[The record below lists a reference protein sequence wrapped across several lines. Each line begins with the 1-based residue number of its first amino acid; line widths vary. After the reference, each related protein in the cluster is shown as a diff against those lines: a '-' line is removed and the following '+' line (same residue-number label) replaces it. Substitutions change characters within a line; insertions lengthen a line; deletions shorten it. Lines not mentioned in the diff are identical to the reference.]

1 MGPCR
6 NSLWRQTNAAGYPIN
21 TFQGRVVVHQLWIL
35 TIDRYNQMPGDR
47 VMELDYLGLEQRGFV
62 QLCGNRRCIEPMHI
76 RLNDERKEPPMF
88 EALIKLYTAA
98 MMFDVRSP
106 MPHLVGPAGCGKST
120 SVEQLADVLGVDLHI
135 INVSRLSPLE
145 LEGVQMPHGHG
156 DEMIL
161 KMLTATFWT
170 QLKEGD
176 ILLLDEFLRGFPEVY
191 NGLLDI
197 FTSRRVGSYRLPKV
211 FIIGASNSVVAY
223 DQALEDRLLHLAV
236 PDPRKKPSER
246 TRLQQIFVEAVGLHP
261 DMVGSVEMGE
271 MMDEDVLPMYSILDS
286 FKKSGS
292 KVGATSNG
300 VSLRNLI
307 GQAQLRLIQ
316 SNYLANVLS
325 MNNRL
330 AMNRG
335 TAQYVVLPD
344 GKSTSVPSRY
354 LEEAGKLKGNPKL
367 TEIQAL
373 NLEMN
378 LQLIEMQAAID
389 NTEVP

>member
-1 MGPCR
+1 
-6 NSLWRQTNAAGYPIN
+6 
-21 TFQGRVVVHQLWIL
+21 
-35 TIDRYNQMPGDR
+35 
-47 VMELDYLGLEQRGFV
+47 
-62 QLCGNRRCIEPMHI
+62 
-76 RLNDERKEPPMF
+76 MF

-156 DEMIL
+156 EDMAL
-161 KMLTATFWT
+161 RMLTATFWT

-197 FTSRRVGSYRLPKV
+197 FTSRRVGAYRLPKV

-223 DQALEDRLLHLAV
+223 DQALEDRLLHLPV
-236 PDPRKKPSER
+236 PDPRKKPTEKR
-246 TRLQQIFVEAVGLHP
+246 RLQQILVEAVGLHP
-261 DMVGSVEMGE
+261 DMVGTTEMNE
-271 MMDEDVLPMYSILDS
+271 MFDEEVLPMFALLDS

-292 KVGATSNG
+292 KVGTTSTG

-316 SNYLANVLS
+316 SNYLANVLLV
-325 MNNRL
+325 NNMI
-330 AMNRG
+330 AMRKG
-335 TAQYVVLPD
+335 APQYVVLPD
-344 GKSTSVPSRY
+344 GTPKSVPANY
-354 LEEAGKLKGNPKL
+354 EELAVKLKGNPKL

-378 LQLIEMQAAID
+378 LQLIQMQAAIHD
-389 NTEVP
+389 TEDTV